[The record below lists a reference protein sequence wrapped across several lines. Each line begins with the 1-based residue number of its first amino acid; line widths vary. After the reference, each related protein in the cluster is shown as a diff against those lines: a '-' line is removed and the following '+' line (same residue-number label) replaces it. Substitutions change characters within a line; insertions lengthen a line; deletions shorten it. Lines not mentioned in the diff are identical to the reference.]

1 MIASQLSTKS
11 QTVVIPLS
19 KNHNLGQTKSLSPL
33 SVLSDFELNL
43 VMNVTATD
51 LLAIAI
57 FTITMMSLVGT
68 MAGLSPVVPA
78 AIAIS
83 LLSAWGIDIGFWQG
97 KFGAYT
103 QAWLRARSPKYRERV
118 SFHEAG
124 HFLAA
129 HVLGFRVVNY
139 AIAGIVGRSLG
150 EILADEAFKG
160 IEGGVEI
167 EIAYAPNST
176 NLSANLL
183 DRYSTVYMAGI
194 AAEQLMCEGETE
206 GGIDDMQR
214 LREAIAHLP
223 NPMTQERWALLNAR
237 NLLSD
242 RRSVLIALAEKMLNG
257 ATVED
262 CCQTIDQELFI
273 AKN

>member
-1 MIASQLSTKS
+1 
-11 QTVVIPLS
+11 
-19 KNHNLGQTKSLSPL
+19 
-33 SVLSDFELNL
+33 
-43 VMNVTATD
+43 MNVTATD

-68 MAGLSPVVPA
+68 MAGLSPIVPA

-83 LLSAWGIDIGFWQG
+83 LLGAWGIDIGVWQG
-97 KFGAYT
+97 KLGAYA
-103 QAWLRARSPKYRERV
+103 QVWLRARSPKYRERV
-118 SFHEAG
+118 SYHEAG
-124 HFLAA
+124 HFLVA
-129 HVLGFRVVNY
+129 HVLGFKVVKY

-150 EILADEAFKG
+150 EILADQAFTG

-167 EIAYAPNST
+167 AIADVSE
-176 NLSANLL
+176 NLAANLL

-206 GGIDDMQR
+206 GGLDDMKS
-214 LREAIAHLP
+214 LRKAISHLP

-242 RRSVLIALAEKMLNG
+242 RRSVLIALAEKMLSG
-257 ATVED
+257 ASVDD
-262 CCQTIDQELFI
+262 CCETIEKPCTQVR
-273 AKN
+273 AKS

>member
-1 MIASQLSTKS
+1 
-11 QTVVIPLS
+11 
-19 KNHNLGQTKSLSPL
+19 
-33 SVLSDFELNL
+33 
-43 VMNVTATD
+43 MNVTATD

-68 MAGLSPVVPA
+68 MAGLSPIVPS
-78 AIAIS
+78 AIAIT
-83 LLSAWGIDIGFWQG
+83 LLAIWGIDIGFCQG
-97 KFGAYT
+97 KFGAYA

-118 SFHEAG
+118 SYHEAG

-129 HVLGFRVVNY
+129 HVLGFKVINY

-150 EILADEAFKG
+150 EILADETFTG

-167 EIAYAPNST
+167 EIADANDSGTLST
-176 NLSANLL
+176 KNLSANLL

-206 GGIDDMQR
+206 GGSDDIQR
-214 LREAIAHLP
+214 LRQAISHLP

-257 ATVED
+257 ATIED
-262 CCQTIDQELFI
+262 CRQTIDQELI
-273 AKN
+273 AVSKN

>member
-1 MIASQLSTKS
+1 
-11 QTVVIPLS
+11 
-19 KNHNLGQTKSLSPL
+19 
-33 SVLSDFELNL
+33 
-43 VMNVTATD
+43 MNVTATD

-68 MAGLSPVVPA
+68 MAGLSPIVPA

-83 LLSAWGIDIGFWQG
+83 LLGAWGIDIGFWQG
-97 KFGAYT
+97 KLGAYA
-103 QAWLRARSPKYRERV
+103 QVWLRARSQKYRERV
-118 SFHEAG
+118 SYHEAG
-124 HFLAA
+124 HFLVA
-129 HVLGFRVVNY
+129 HVLGFKVLSY
-139 AIAGIVGRSLG
+139 AIAGVVGRSLG
-150 EILADEAFKG
+150 EILADETFTG

-167 EIAYAPNST
+167 AIADVSE
-176 NLSANLL
+176 NLAANLL

-206 GGIDDMQR
+206 GGLDDMQR
-214 LREAIAHLP
+214 LRQAISHLP

-257 ATVED
+257 AAVED
-262 CCQTIDQELFI
+262 CCQTIEQELLI
-273 AKN
+273 RSGKSVET

>member
-1 MIASQLSTKS
+1 
-11 QTVVIPLS
+11 
-19 KNHNLGQTKSLSPL
+19 
-33 SVLSDFELNL
+33 
-43 VMNVTATD
+43 MNVTATD

-68 MAGLSPVVPA
+68 MVGLSPVVPS

-83 LLSAWGIDIGFWQG
+83 LLTSWGIDIGFFQG
-97 KFGAYT
+97 KFGAYA
-103 QAWLRARSPKYRERV
+103 QAWLRARSPQYRERV
-118 SFHEAG
+118 SYHEAG

-129 HVLGFRVVNY
+129 YVLGFKITSY

-150 EILADEAFKG
+150 EILSDNAFQG

-167 EIAYAPNST
+167 EIVDGSSFNNLNGNSI
-176 NLSANLL
+176 

-206 GGIDDMQR
+206 GGLDDRQR
-214 LREAIAHLP
+214 LRKVIANLP
-223 NPMTQERWALLNAR
+223 QPMTQERWALLNAKS
-237 NLLSD
+237 LLSD
-242 RRSVLIALAEKMLNG
+242 RRSALVILASKMLTG

-262 CCQTIDQELFI
+262 CCQAIDEAIEQNLLNQEGGNSTTLTGI
-273 AKN
+273 NIQWG

>member
-1 MIASQLSTKS
+1 
-11 QTVVIPLS
+11 
-19 KNHNLGQTKSLSPL
+19 
-33 SVLSDFELNL
+33 
-43 VMNVTATD
+43 MNVTATD

-68 MAGLSPVVPA
+68 MVGLSPVVPS

-83 LLSAWGIDIGFWQG
+83 LLTSWGVDIGFFQG
-97 KFGAYT
+97 KFGAYA
-103 QAWLRARSPKYRERV
+103 QAWLRARSPQYRERV
-118 SFHEAG
+118 SYHEAG

-129 HVLGFRVVNY
+129 YVLGFKITNY

-150 EILADEAFKG
+150 EILSDNAFQG

-167 EIAYAPNST
+167 EIVDGSSFNNLNGNSI
-176 NLSANLL
+176 

-206 GGIDDMQR
+206 GGLDDRQR
-214 LREAIAHLP
+214 LRKVIANLP
-223 NPMTQERWALLNAR
+223 HPMTQERWALLNAKS
-237 NLLSD
+237 LLSD
-242 RRSVLIALAEKMLNG
+242 RRSALVVLASKMLTG

-262 CCQTIDQELFI
+262 CCQAIDEVLKQEVL
-273 AKN
+273 N

>member
-1 MIASQLSTKS
+1 
-11 QTVVIPLS
+11 
-19 KNHNLGQTKSLSPL
+19 
-33 SVLSDFELNL
+33 
-43 VMNVTATD
+43 MNVTATD

-68 MAGLSPVVPA
+68 MVGLSPVVPS

-83 LLSAWGIDIGFWQG
+83 LLTSWGVDIGFFQG
-97 KFGAYT
+97 KFGAYA
-103 QAWLRARSPKYRERV
+103 QAWLRARSSQYRERV
-118 SFHEAG
+118 SYHEAG

-129 HVLGFRVVNY
+129 YVLGFKITSY

-150 EILADEAFKG
+150 EILSDNAFQG

-167 EIAYAPNST
+167 EIVDGSSFNNLNGNSI
-176 NLSANLL
+176 

-206 GGIDDMQR
+206 GGIDDRQR
-214 LREAIAHLP
+214 LRQLIVSLP
-223 NPMTQERWALLNAR
+223 HPMTQERWALLNAK

-242 RRSVLIALAEKMLNG
+242 RRSALVVLASKMLTG

-262 CCQTIDQELFI
+262 CCQAIDEVLKQEVL
-273 AKN
+273 N

>member
-1 MIASQLSTKS
+1 
-11 QTVVIPLS
+11 
-19 KNHNLGQTKSLSPL
+19 
-33 SVLSDFELNL
+33 
-43 VMNVTATD
+43 MNVTATD

-68 MAGLSPVVPA
+68 MVGLSPVVPS

-83 LLSAWGIDIGFWQG
+83 LLTSWGVDIGFFQG
-97 KFGAYT
+97 KFGAYA
-103 QAWLRARSPKYRERV
+103 QAWLRARSPQYRERV
-118 SFHEAG
+118 SYHEAG

-129 HVLGFRVVNY
+129 YVLGFKITSY

-150 EILADEAFKG
+150 EILSDNAFQG

-167 EIAYAPNST
+167 EIVDGSSFNNLNGNSI
-176 NLSANLL
+176 

-206 GGIDDMQR
+206 GGLDDRQR
-214 LREAIAHLP
+214 LRKVIANLP
-223 NPMTQERWALLNAR
+223 QPMTQERWALLNAKS
-237 NLLSD
+237 LLSD
-242 RRSVLIALAEKMLNG
+242 RRSALVILASKMLTG

-262 CCQTIDQELFI
+262 CCQAIDEAIEQNLLNQEGGNSTTLTGI
-273 AKN
+273 NIQWG

>member
-1 MIASQLSTKS
+1 
-11 QTVVIPLS
+11 
-19 KNHNLGQTKSLSPL
+19 
-33 SVLSDFELNL
+33 
-43 VMNVTATD
+43 MNVTATD
-51 LLAIAI
+51 LLAIFI

-68 MAGLSPVVPA
+68 MAGLSPIVPA
-78 AIAIS
+78 AIAIT
-83 LLSAWGIDIGFWQG
+83 LLSLWGIDIGFWQG
-97 KFGAYT
+97 KFGAYS

-118 SFHEAG
+118 SYHEAG

-129 HVLGFRVVNY
+129 HVLGFKVVSY

-150 EILADEAFKG
+150 EILADDAFTG

-167 EIAYAPNST
+167 EIFDEPNSS

-183 DRYSTVYMAGI
+183 DRYSTIYMAGI
-194 AAEQLMCEGETE
+194 AAEQLMCGGETE
-206 GGIDDMQR
+206 GGLDDMKS
-214 LREAIAHLP
+214 LRKAISHLP

-242 RRSVLIALAEKMLNG
+242 RRLVLIALAEQMLNG

-262 CCQTIDQELFI
+262 CCQTIEQNLLSP
-273 AKN
+273 KN

>member
-1 MIASQLSTKS
+1 
-11 QTVVIPLS
+11 
-19 KNHNLGQTKSLSPL
+19 
-33 SVLSDFELNL
+33 
-43 VMNVTATD
+43 MNVTATD

-68 MAGLSPVVPA
+68 MVGLSPVVPS

-83 LLSAWGIDIGFWQG
+83 LLTSWGIDIGFFQG
-97 KFGAYT
+97 KFGAYA
-103 QAWLRARSPKYRERV
+103 QAWLRARSPQYRERV
-118 SFHEAG
+118 SYHEAG

-129 HVLGFRVVNY
+129 YVLGFKITSY

-150 EILADEAFKG
+150 EILSDNAFQG

-167 EIAYAPNST
+167 EIVDGSSFNNLNGNSI
-176 NLSANLL
+176 

-206 GGIDDMQR
+206 GGLDDRQR
-214 LREAIAHLP
+214 LRKVIANLP
-223 NPMTQERWALLNAR
+223 HPMTQERWALLNAKS
-237 NLLSD
+237 LLSD
-242 RRSVLIALAEKMLNG
+242 RRSALVVLASKMLSG

-262 CCQTIDQELFI
+262 CCQAIDEVLKQEVL
-273 AKN
+273 N